1 MTFHWGVFELGGA
14 TFNFPP
20 TTSHATPIKILTF
33 FQKSWRTLKDGQC
46 CVDCGYTSHL
56 RKKIFG
62 NILIPDFLRNVD
74 PPNGHPDLTRNLV
87 TTTATPLHLNDYPL
101 VSLLALKAPLVLVL
115 SLGIE
120 KLGGTVN
127 TPWWWVD
134 NELHFEQVK
143 LPQKWGEDFF
153 SSSSSFS
160 HLLISTWLILSCHA
174 ICFLERLYGKSWV
187 EEGWVGLSFHEAN
200 VRWLTTPTK
209 LLINLSLRMTMLSK
223 KEGGMPYSRWLV

>member
-62 NILIPDFLRNVD
+62 NILIPDFLRKAD

-87 TTTATPLHLNDYPL
+87 TTIATPLEWLSSCVTSCFEGPSRLSTFFRYWKVGRDGKYSLMMGRQWAPFWAGQIAPKVRGGFLFLLLLLLSSPHLYLTNSV
-101 VSLLALKAPLVLVL
+101 VSC
-115 SLGIE
+115 
-120 KLGGTVN
+120 
-127 TPWWWVD
+127 
-134 NELHFEQVK
+134 
-143 LPQKWGEDFF
+143 
-153 SSSSSFS
+153 
-160 HLLISTWLILSCHA
+160 HLLLGKTLWEILSRRRMS
-174 ICFLERLYGKSWV
+174 RLVFSWGKCEVINHSHKIINK
-187 EEGWVGLSFHEAN
+187 SFTRNDKA
-200 VRWLTTPTK
+200 K
-209 LLINLSLRMTMLSK
+209 
-223 KEGGMPYSRWLV
+223 